1 MSDRN
6 SIVDHQSRRIATPI
20 ATNCDAA
27 FNIWQSHDINS
38 ETQRSVEGIGGGGV
52 IIQSRGKMKCG
63 ECRKR
68 NSKVEVLCS
77 V

>member
-38 ETQRSVEGIGGGGV
+38 GV
-52 IIQSRGKMKCG
+52 WRAWRPVGYNIVAGKDEVWRVSQK
-63 ECRKR
+63 KR
-68 NSKVEVLCS
+68 
-77 V
+77 